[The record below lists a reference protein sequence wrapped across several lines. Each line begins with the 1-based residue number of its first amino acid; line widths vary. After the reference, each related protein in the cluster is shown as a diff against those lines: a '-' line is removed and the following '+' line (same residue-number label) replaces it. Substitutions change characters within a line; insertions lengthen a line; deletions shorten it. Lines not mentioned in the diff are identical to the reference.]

1 MTKDR
6 KKEYQIFK
14 EYRNNL
20 FSFDDY
26 DSQEQKEL
34 ETLSKKFK
42 QKKLD
47 KVEKV
52 RFKRLRFRHF
62 AQTRMGILL
71 VDLKRLEQLFN
82 KSHYNY
88 DNNLLN
94 QMNAKLNETLRRSK
108 MNNLFKLKKSDDPL
122 LTDDEYV
129 YVKDATV
136 TIQICGKGRYCVNKW
151 VSKEE
156 TMYHS
161 DFMPLSNAMK
171 LVIDKKYEGIK

>member
-6 KKEYQIFK
+6 
-14 EYRNNL
+14 NDL
-20 FSFDDY
+20 FCFNDY
-26 DSQEQKEL
+26 DSKEQKEY
-34 ETLSKKFK
+34 ETLFKKFHY
-42 QKKLD
+42 KKLD
-47 KVEKV
+47 RVGKAK
-52 RFKRLRFRHF
+52 FKRLRFRHL
-62 AQTRMGILL
+62 AQKRMRILL

-136 TIQICGKGRYCVNKW
+136 SIQICGKGLYCVNKW

-161 DFMPLSNAMK
+161 DFMPLSKAMK
-171 LVIDKKYEGIK
+171 LVINKKYKGANK